1 MKLRGGLTPNIAP
14 LIAMIAG
21 LAGLGCLSLF
31 TPLAL
36 AQPLEVRGALLRGL
50 DKITARITTF
60 ESPLGEEVT
69 FGTLRI
75 IAQTCRKRPPEETP
89 EVAVFLEI
97 DEERPGESGRQPLFS
112 GWMFASSPAL
122 SALEHPVYDVW
133 VIDCSIEAEDSD
145 LPESQKSPARDNA
158 DSKRE

>member
-1 MKLRGGLTPNIAP
+1 MRATF
-14 LIAMIAG
+14 AG
-21 LAGLGCLSLF
+21 LFGIL
-31 TPLAL
+31 LAL
-36 AQPLEVRGALLRGL
+36 PAPIPAQAAQSADAPGALLRGL

-60 ESPLGEEVT
+60 EAPLDQEVR

-75 IAQTCRKRPPEETP
+75 IARTCRKRPPEETP

-97 DEERPGESGRQPLFS
+97 EEERPGVAGRLTLFI

-133 VIDCSIEAEDSD
+133 VIDCSTNSGDSD
-145 LPESQKSPARDNA
+145 LPERLKSGHPDGASDNA
-158 DSKRE
+158 AESRE

>member
-1 MKLRGGLTPNIAP
+1 MKLPRGASGSWSVP
-14 LIAMIAG
+14 
-21 LAGLGCLSLF
+21 F
-31 TPLAL
+31 AL
-36 AQPLEVRGALLRGL
+36 AFLLLLNYPAAGQQAEVRGALLRGL

-60 ESPLGEEVT
+60 ESPLGEEVQ

-75 IAQTCRKRPPEETP
+75 ITQTCRKRPPEETP

-97 DEERPGESGRQPLFS
+97 DEERPGESGSQPLFS

-133 VIDCSIEAEDSD
+133 VIDCSIEDADSD
-145 LPESQKSPARDNA
+145 LPESQKSPAPDKANA
-158 DSKRE
+158 KRE

>member
-1 MKLRGGLTPNIAP
+1 MKPPAASAP
-14 LIAMIAG
+14 KFAPMTVVMAG
-21 LAGLGCLSLF
+21 LVCLAFSA
-31 TPLAL
+31 PPSL

-60 ESPLGEEVT
+60 ESPLGEEVS

-75 IAQTCRKRPPEETP
+75 ITQTCRKRPPEETP

-133 VIDCSIEAEDSD
+133 VIDCSTEAEDSD
-145 LPESQKSPARDNA
+145 LPESQKSPATNSA
-158 DSKRE
+158 ASKRER

>member
-1 MKLRGGLTPNIAP
+1 MIRALTA
-14 LIAMIAG
+14 LIWASAF
-21 LAGLGCLSLF
+21 LTLQAN
-31 TPLAL
+31 AAW
-36 AQPLEVRGALLRGL
+36 AQNGDVSGVLLRGL

-60 ESPLGEEVT
+60 AAPLGEEVT

-75 IAQTCRKRPPEETP
+75 RAQTCRKRPPEETP

-97 DEERPGESGRQPLFS
+97 DEERPGEEGRLPLFS

-133 VIDCSIEAEDSD
+133 VIDCSTAADDSD
-145 LPESQKSPARDNA
+145 LPDRLKSEYSDRARDR
-158 DSKRE
+158 RE

>member
-1 MKLRGGLTPNIAP
+1 MKTLASAARP
-14 LIAMIAG
+14 L
-21 LAGLGCLSLF
+21 S
-31 TPLAL
+31 TLAL
-36 AQPLEVRGALLRGL
+36 LLALPLTASAQSTEVAGALLRGL

-60 ESPLGEEVT
+60 EAPLHQEVR

-75 IAQTCRKRPPEETP
+75 QAQTCRKRPPEETP

-97 DEERPGESGRQPLFS
+97 DEERPGVEGRLTLFS

-133 VIDCSIEAEDSD
+133 VIDCSTVDDDSD
-145 LPESQKSPARDNA
+145 LPERLKSPSPDNA
-158 DSKRE
+158 TDNRE

>member
-1 MKLRGGLTPNIAP
+1 MKLPRGAP
-14 LIAMIAG
+14 IAG
-21 LAGLGCLSLF
+21 SVQF
-31 TPLAL
+31 AL
-36 AQPLEVRGALLRGL
+36 VLLLLLNYPAVGQQAEDRGALLRGL

-60 ESPLGEEVT
+60 DSPLGEEVQ

-75 IAQTCRKRPPEETP
+75 TTQACRKRPPEETP

-133 VIDCSIEAEDSD
+133 VIDCSIEAADSD
-145 LPESQKSPARDNA
+145 LPESQKSPATDRA
-158 DSKRE
+158 DAKRE

>member
-1 MKLRGGLTPNIAP
+1 MKTLAFAALLFALGFWTAAP
-14 LIAMIAG
+14 
-21 LAGLGCLSLF
+21 
-31 TPLAL
+31 TTAL
-36 AQPLEVRGALLRGL
+36 AQSAEVTGAVLRGL

-60 ESPLGEEVT
+60 EAPLEQEIS

-75 IAQTCRKRPPEETP
+75 RAHACRKRPPEETP

-97 DEERPGESGRQPLFS
+97 EEERPGVEGRLPLFS

-133 VIDCSIEAEDSD
+133 VLDC
-145 LPESQKSPARDNA
+145 QNT
-158 DSKRE
+158 REVVQEVEN

>member
-1 MKLRGGLTPNIAP
+1 MKTLARAALLLTFGLLTTQPTT
-14 LIAMIAG
+14 AG
-21 LAGLGCLSLF
+21 
-31 TPLAL
+31 
-36 AQPLEVRGALLRGL
+36 AQSAQITGVTGVLLRGL

-60 ESPLGEEVT
+60 EAPLEREVS

-75 IAQTCRKRPPEETP
+75 LAHTCRKRPPEETP

-97 DEERPGESGRQPLFS
+97 EEERPGVEGRITLFS

-133 VIDCSIEAEDSD
+133 VIDCSTEADDID
-145 LPESQKSPARDNA
+145 LPQRLKSPSPYDSPDEEPDNA
-158 DSKRE
+158 ADKRE

>member
-1 MKLRGGLTPNIAP
+1 MKTPAAAALLFVLSILTAVPMP
-14 LIAMIAG
+14 V
-21 LAGLGCLSLF
+21 
-31 TPLAL
+31 L
-36 AQPLEVRGALLRGL
+36 AQSAKAPGALLRGL

-60 ESPLGEEVT
+60 EAPIDQEVR

-75 IAQTCRKRPPEETP
+75 LAHTCRKRPPEETP

-97 DEERPGESGRQPLFS
+97 DEERPGVAGRLTLFS

-133 VIDCSIEAEDSD
+133 VIDCSAATEDNG
-145 LPESQKSPARDNA
+145 LPERLKSPDPDNA
-158 DSKRE
+158 TDKRE

>member
-1 MKLRGGLTPNIAP
+1 MKRTAIALLVPVLVLAFLTLPSSEAW
-14 LIAMIAG
+14 
-21 LAGLGCLSLF
+21 
-31 TPLAL
+31 
-36 AQPLEVRGALLRGL
+36 AQRTGVSGVLLRGL

-60 ESPLGEEVT
+60 QAPLDDEVS

-75 IAQTCRKRPPEETP
+75 RAQTCRKRPPEETP

-97 DEERPGESGRQPLFS
+97 DEERPGEEGRLPLFS

-133 VIDCSIEAEDSD
+133 VIDCSTDADDSD
-145 LPESQKSPARDNA
+145 LPERLKSEYSDKARD
-158 DSKRE
+158 KRE

>member
-1 MKLRGGLTPNIAP
+1 MYTF
-14 LIAMIAG
+14 AG
-21 LAGLGCLSLF
+21 AALF
-31 TPLAL
+31 LAL
-36 AQPLEVRGALLRGL
+36 AVAALPAHAQSEEVRGALLRGL

-60 ESPLGEEVT
+60 EARLDEEVS

-75 IAQTCRKRPPEETP
+75 VAHTCQKRPPEETP

-97 DEERPGESGRQPLFS
+97 DEERPGVEGRLPMFS

-133 VIDCSIEAEDSD
+133 VIDCSTASD
-145 LPESQKSPARDNA
+145 DNILPDRLKSAVPDNSPDNA
-158 DSKRE
+158 ADKRE

>member
-1 MKLRGGLTPNIAP
+1 MKTTAIAALVPVLVLLFLTLPSSA
-14 LIAMIAG
+14 
-21 LAGLGCLSLF
+21 
-31 TPLAL
+31 AL
-36 AQPLEVRGALLRGL
+36 AQRTGVSGVLLRGL

-60 ESPLGEEVT
+60 QAPLDDEVS

-75 IAQTCRKRPPEETP
+75 RAQTCRKRPPEETP

-97 DEERPGESGRQPLFS
+97 DEERPGEEGRLPLFS

-133 VIDCSIEAEDSD
+133 VIDCSTDADDSD
-145 LPESQKSPARDNA
+145 LPERLKSEYSDKARD
-158 DSKRE
+158 KRE

>member
-1 MKLRGGLTPNIAP
+1 MKTLASAVLLVVLVLGTALPTAAP
-14 LIAMIAG
+14 GQSA
-21 LAGLGCLSLF
+21 
-31 TPLAL
+31 
-36 AQPLEVRGALLRGL
+36 EVSGALLRGL

-60 ESPLGEEVT
+60 EAPLNQEAR

-75 IAQTCRKRPPEETP
+75 LAHTCRKRPPEETP

-97 DEERPGESGRQPLFS
+97 EEERPGVEGRLTLFT

-133 VIDCSIEAEDSD
+133 VIDCSTTADDND
-145 LPESQKSPARDNA
+145 LPERLKSRTPDNGPDNA
-158 DSKRE
+158 SDKRE

>member
-1 MKLRGGLTPNIAP
+1 MKIPVPMAL
-14 LIAMIAG
+14 
-21 LAGLGCLSLF
+21 
-31 TPLAL
+31 LAL
-36 AQPLEVRGALLRGL
+36 VLAVGILASHATSASAQTRDEGPDVTGALLRGL

-60 ESPLGEEVT
+60 TAPLGEEVK

-75 IAQTCRKRPPEETP
+75 LAHTCRKRPPEETP

-97 DEERPGESGRQPLFS
+97 EEERPGEDGRLTLFS

-133 VIDCSIEAEDSD
+133 AIDCRTVDDESD
-145 LPESQKSPARDNA
+145 LPERLKSEYSDKARV
-158 DSKRE
+158 KRE

>member
-1 MKLRGGLTPNIAP
+1 MKTTAIAALVCVFAFLTLQSNP
-14 LIAMIAG
+14 
-21 LAGLGCLSLF
+21 
-31 TPLAL
+31 TW
-36 AQPLEVRGALLRGL
+36 AQRAAATGVLLRGL

-60 ESPLGEEVT
+60 SAPLGEEMR

-75 IAQTCRKRPPEETP
+75 RAQTCRKRPPEETP

-97 DEERPGESGRQPLFS
+97 DEERPGEKGRLPLFS

-133 VIDCSIEAEDSD
+133 VIDCSTAAEDSD
-145 LPESQKSPARDNA
+145 LPDRLKSEYSDRARD
-158 DSKRE
+158 SRE

>member
-1 MKLRGGLTPNIAP
+1 MAL
-14 LIAMIAG
+14 
-21 LAGLGCLSLF
+21 
-31 TPLAL
+31 LAL
-36 AQPLEVRGALLRGL
+36 VLAVGILASHAISASAQSSDEGTEVTGALLRGL

-60 ESPLGEEVT
+60 TAPLGEEVK

-75 IAQTCRKRPPEETP
+75 LAHTCRKRPPEETP

-97 DEERPGESGRQPLFS
+97 EEERPGEDGRLTLFS

-133 VIDCSIEAEDSD
+133 AIDCRTVDDDSD
-145 LPESQKSPARDNA
+145 LPERLKSEYSDKARV
-158 DSKRE
+158 KRE

>member
-1 MKLRGGLTPNIAP
+1 MKPSGVVARIL
-14 LIAMIAG
+14 
-21 LAGLGCLSLF
+21 GLGILIF
-31 TPLAL
+31 ITNPAI
-36 AQPLEVRGALLRGL
+36 AQSGSDLGPEVRGALLRGL

-60 ESPLGEEVT
+60 EAPLGEEVQ

-75 IAQTCRKRPPEETP
+75 IAQTCRKRPPEEAP

-133 VIDCSIEAEDSD
+133 VIDCSTADADSD
-145 LPESQKSPARDNA
+145 LPESLKSPATPKA
-158 DSKRE
+158 DANRE